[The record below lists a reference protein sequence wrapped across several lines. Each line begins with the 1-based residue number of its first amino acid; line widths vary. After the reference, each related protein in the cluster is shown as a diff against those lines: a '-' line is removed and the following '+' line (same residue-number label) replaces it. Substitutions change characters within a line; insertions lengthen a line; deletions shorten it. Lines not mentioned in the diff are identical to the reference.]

1 MKFGLSYNTGLYGTD
16 PDQMIAVARHAE
28 RCGFESF
35 YFPEHIALYP
45 GASIGPAVFPASTPI
60 ADPLEC
66 LAFVAAA
73 TETILLGTGV
83 LLLPYH
89 HPVALAK
96 RLATLDVLSKGRMR
110 LLTVGVGALP
120 GEAMAGGVDFATR
133 GRRADEAIDVLRL
146 LWDGDENGVSFDGD
160 FFSFTSLCSFP
171 KPLGRLPIHVGGSSP
186 AAARRAGLRGDGYFS
201 GGRLTAAERAAQLDL
216 MRETALAAGR
226 DPAVLECTR
235 WGGIDATADDVAA
248 HATNGTT
255 RLVVSPA
262 STDLSEQKDQLSAFA
277 ARLIP
282 CRPG

>member
-1 MKFGLSYNTGLYGTD
+1 MPRLRRG
-16 PDQMIAVARHAE
+16 
-28 RCGFESF
+28 
-35 YFPEHIALYP
+35 
-45 GASIGPAVFPASTPI
+45 GP
-60 ADPLEC
+60 
-66 LAFVAAA
+66 
-73 TETILLGTGV
+73 ETILLGTAV

-226 DPAVLECTR
+226 DPAALECTR
-235 WGGIDATADDVAA
+235 WGAIDATDDDVAA
-248 HATNGTT
+248 HAESGTT

-282 CRPG
+282 